1 MCIGPK
7 NEHFCRLY
15 IEPFEAFLKVSSNN
29 KIISGR
35 IRNLSDN
42 MADKMEKKGKSK
54 DQRNANERA
63 RSHEITNAFSNL
75 KNQVRHLDAPFQ
87 SQIEILNLAIKRI
100 KDLNSILKEDKS
112 DMSVDMHFSDNPTIM
127 QISGDES
134 NEMSSNND
142 HLHQSVNMEFIK
154 EDSDRMYDMASYAL
168 HSTISRQEQSDVDCF
183 EWELNL

>member
-1 MCIGPK
+1 
-7 NEHFCRLY
+7 
-15 IEPFEAFLKVSSNN
+15 
-29 KIISGR
+29 
-35 IRNLSDN
+35 

-112 DMSVDMHFSDNPTIM
+112 DMSVDIHFSDNPASM

-134 NEMSSNND
+134 
-142 HLHQSVNMEFIK
+142 

-168 HSTISRQEQSDVDCF
+168 HSTISRQEQSNVDCF
-183 EWELNL
+183 GWELNLSHKLCDITK